1 MLCAMEWN
9 VCHSTVAFSAGRVCQ
24 QLLLTCRLAIKHA
37 PNPAMEAGVTGNL
50 GAVLLGV
57 AGRVQ
62 DGLMY
67 IDRCIRRFE
76 QSRIVANPLY
86 PGALR
91 PFTLAGCSGID
102 RRSSWSSSSHGC
114 G

>member
-1 MLCAMEWN
+1 MCRGLEWLLTTAAPTGCA
-9 VCHSTVAFSAGRVCQ
+9 CQ
-24 QLLLTCRLAIKHA
+24 QLLRTCRLAIKHA

-50 GAVLLGV
+50 GALLLGV

-86 PGALR
+86 PGAVR
-91 PFTLAGCSGID
+91 PCALARVSGID
-102 RRSSWSSSSHGC
+102 RRSSCSSSSHG
-114 G
+114 